1 MGVSRLKMSKKL
13 NISNEKPMEELT
25 SLALGILE
33 HEGVK
38 NYINNLKLTKRL
50 KDGQTYYG

>member
-1 MGVSRLKMSKKL
+1 MSKKL

>member
-1 MGVSRLKMSKKL
+1 
-13 NISNEKPMEELT
+13 MEELT